1 MSEDKAT
8 LDVLEAV
15 GRRAIDCTHW
25 IWQDGMKAI
34 VPAPHEGG
42 TGYTFRLE
50 GGEEAG
56 TVIGGYPDFTD
67 AATLG
72 CLVGLVREATGKP
85 HLFCSYRREGF
96 WGVADH
102 DAYLSHFVT
111 TEAEAWVEVLE
122 ESNVG

>member
-1 MSEDKAT
+1 M
-8 LDVLEAV
+8 
-15 GRRAIDCTHW
+15 
-25 IWQDGMKAI
+25 
-34 VPAPHEGG
+34 VPASHDGATGYCYRVTEG
-42 TGYTFRLE
+42 TGPINNAL
-50 GGEEAG
+50 A
-56 TVIGGYPDFTD
+56 YPNFADPV
-67 AATLG
+67 TLG
-72 CLVGLVREATGKP
+72 GLVYLVREATGKP